1 MSACARMLPAKRK
14 SCRAKGH
21 ELPKRYRAR
30 DKYNRALE
38 KFFTGA
44 VENPSTTPEESDIN
58 EKGNTSS
65 R

>member
-1 MSACARMLPAKRK
+1 MLPAKRK

-44 VENPSTTPEESDIN
+44 IENPSTTHKNSDIN
-58 EKGNTSS
+58 EAGNISS